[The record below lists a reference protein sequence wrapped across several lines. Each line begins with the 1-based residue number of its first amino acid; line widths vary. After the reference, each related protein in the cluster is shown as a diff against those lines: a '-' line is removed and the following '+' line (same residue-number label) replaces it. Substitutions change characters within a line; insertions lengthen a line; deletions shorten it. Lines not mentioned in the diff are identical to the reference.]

1 MVEFASLAQTWLW
14 LLFAAAVAA
23 MLAVDLGVFQRRA
36 HAVRFKEAAL
46 WSAAWIALA
55 LAFGGA
61 IWAVEGRERAMLYF
75 TAYVLEK
82 SLSIDNLFVFLVILR
97 FFRIGGE
104 HRSRVLHW
112 GILGA
117 VVMRFVFIYAGVAA
131 VRRSRLVLYAFGVLL
146 AWTGG
151 KLLLAPEGPPDP
163 RESRTLRLLRRVMPV
178 TEAPDGDRFFT
189 RIRGAVCATPLFA
202 ALVVVEASDL
212 IFAVDSIPA
221 ALGVTPS
228 LFLVYTSN
236 IFAVLGLRALYFLL
250 EASLAEFRYLNTGI
264 ALVLVY
270 IGAKL
275 LAERFVHV
283 PTGWSLAI
291 VASVLLAAIAASLA
305 AERAQRR
312 RIETTSTR

>member
-1 MVEFASLAQTWLW
+1 MAQTWLW
-14 LLFAAAVAA
+14 FLFVVAVAA
-23 MLAVDLGVFQRRA
+23 MLAIDLGVFQRRA
-36 HAVRFKEAAL
+36 HAVRFREAAL
-46 WSAAWIALA
+46 WSAVWIALA

-61 IWAVEGRERAMLYF
+61 IWALEGRERAMLYF

-82 SLSIDNLFVFLVILR
+82 SLSIDNLFVFLVIFR

-104 HRSRVLHW
+104 HQSRVLHW

-131 VRRSRLVLYAFGVLL
+131 VQRSHLVLYAFGVLL

-151 KLLLAPEGPPDP
+151 KLLFAPEAAPKPH
-163 RESRTLRLLRRVMPV
+163 ESRTLRLLHRFLPV
-178 TEAPDGDRFFT
+178 TESLHGQSFFT
-189 RIRGAVCATPLFA
+189 RVQGALYATPLFA
-202 ALVVVEASDL
+202 CLVVVEASDL
-212 IFAVDSIPA
+212 VFAVDSIPA

-250 EASLAEFRYLNTGI
+250 EASLAEFRYLKTGI

-275 LAERFVHV
+275 LADRFVHV

-291 VASVLLAAIAASLA
+291 VASVLLTAIAASLA
-305 AERAQRR
+305 AERGERARP
-312 RIETTSTR
+312 